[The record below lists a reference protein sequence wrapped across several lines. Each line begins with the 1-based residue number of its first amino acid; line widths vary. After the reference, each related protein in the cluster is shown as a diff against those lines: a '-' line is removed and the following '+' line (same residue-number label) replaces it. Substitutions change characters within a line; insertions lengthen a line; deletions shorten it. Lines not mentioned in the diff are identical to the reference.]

1 MENKSASLA
10 RLRTMV
16 PEFFSCFRDPY
27 TFNPFANLY
36 TVFGFAWGMP
46 VPFVTVGLV
55 ILTLSLPAD
64 PHSLAY
70 VVRTYHFLAIFLV
83 HPVLFYLVFG
93 ALGTMHKRREE
104 LVLSEAAELAVAKE
118 QLIVK
123 ERMAMIGQLAAGVA
137 HEINNPVCVL
147 LAKIGFQK
155 SLLPSVESFTGQ
167 AVKDLD
173 KFESHL
179 LRVADITRG
188 LLSFARQSVG
198 LQSSINF
205 PQLLSETLVFMEHGF
220 RKTNVEVVRNLSVQT
235 RKFTGCAGELQQVF
249 LNVFSNALDAM
260 AKYSQGTLTVTF
272 SETGKEFEIRISDT
286 GEGIPPEIQDKI
298 LEPFFSTKGL
308 GKGTGLGLSISYGI
322 VTKHKGTLAFVSE
335 PGKGTSFTIQFPFD
349 SNVEESPISP
359 VVR

>member
-1 MENKSASLA
+1 
-10 RLRTMV
+10 MV
-16 PEFFSCFRDPY
+16 PEFFSCFRDPH
-27 TFNPFANLY
+27 TFNPFSNLY
-36 TVFGFAWGMP
+36 TVFGFAWGIP

-55 ILTLSLPAD
+55 MLTLRLPPD

-70 VVRTYHFLAIFLV
+70 VVRTYHFLAIFLA

-104 LVLSEAAELAVAKE
+104 LIFSEAAELEIAKE

-155 SLLPSVESFTGQ
+155 SLLPSVESFAGQ

-173 KFESHL
+173 KFEAHL

-198 LQSSINF
+198 LQSQINF
-205 PQLLSETLVFMEHGF
+205 PHLLTETLLFMDHGF
-220 RKTNVEVVRNLSVQT
+220 RKNNIAVNRNFGVQT
-235 RKFTGCAGELQQVF
+235 RRFTGCAGELQQVF
-249 LNVFSNALDAM
+249 LNLFSNALDAM
-260 AKYSQGTLTVTF
+260 MAGPGQGSLSVSF
-272 SETGKEFEIRISDT
+272 RESERDFEIVVSDT
-286 GEGIPPEIQDKI
+286 GGGIPPEIQEKI
-298 LEPFFSTKGL
+298 LEPFFSTKGV

-322 VTKHKGTLAFVSE
+322 VAKHKGSLRFSST
-335 PGKGTSFTIQFPFD
+335 PGKGTDFTIRFPFD
-349 SNVEESPISP
+349 DGSSDIP
-359 VVR
+359 VSLGVA

>member
-1 MENKSASLA
+1 MEKRPRSLA

-27 TFNPFANLY
+27 TFNPFSNLY
-36 TVFGFAWGMP
+36 TVFGFAWGIP

-55 ILTLSLPAD
+55 MLTLRLTPD

-70 VVRTYHFLAIFLV
+70 VVRTYHFLAIFLA

-104 LVLSEAAELAVAKE
+104 LVLSEAAELEVAKE

-155 SLLPSVESFTGQ
+155 SLLPSVESFAGQ

-173 KFESHL
+173 KFETHL

-198 LQSSINF
+198 LQSQINF
-205 PQLLSETLVFMEHGF
+205 PILLAETLLFMDHGF
-220 RKTNVEVVRNLSVQT
+220 RKSNITVNRHLDGQT
-235 RKFTGCAGELQQVF
+235 RRFTGCAGELQQVF
-249 LNVFSNALDAM
+249 LNLFSNALDAM
-260 AKYSQGTLTVTF
+260 IGPGKGTLTVSF
-272 SETGKEFEIRISDT
+272 RESDRDFEIVVSDT
-286 GEGIPPEIQDKI
+286 GEGIPPEIQERI
-298 LEPFFSTKGL
+298 LEPFFSTKGV

-322 VTKHKGTLAFVSE
+322 VAKHKGSLLFSSI
-335 PGKGTSFTIQFPFD
+335 PGKGTDFTIRFPFD
-349 SNVEESPISP
+349 DGNSDIPAP
-359 VVR
+359 PGAA